1 MQSQARQE
9 FLDTMQS
16 KRRFS
21 IAFLAYTLA
30 QNQHSRRG
38 VIVILAATAF
48 AILIASTMLSVD
60 TAYIH
65 LTRTE
70 LRVATDAAAK
80 AGAEA
85 LLRTQNESQAIAAA
99 QAMAAANRVA
109 GHPLY
114 LTAGDIKFGSA
125 SLANSGSWTF
135 NESVRPY
142 NSVRVLSALN
152 SSNANGPVRLFFG
165 GIVGQGTYQPTK
177 ESTATVFQQDVMLCI
192 DRSHSMCFDLSGTD
206 WVYPSGR
213 SSSIE
218 IKNPPHATRSRW
230 ASLARAVEDYLVI
243 VGDVEPRPRIGLIT
257 WASEIGTNTTE
268 YQLTGQTSPKTFRE
282 SSLSTS
288 YQGVRDGI
296 TRRSSRV
303 MLGGTDL
310 SSGLDLAIAEMKASD
325 RPLAKKVIVLM
336 TDGNWNQGRNPRLSA
351 ADAHH
356 ANIIVHTITFLPGTS
371 QADMKAVA
379 EATGGRHYHAD
390 SESELRAAF
399 QELARSLPVVL
410 TE

>member
-1 MQSQARQE
+1 MQEKQRHPMTSLTGTRAEER
-9 FLDTMQS
+9 S
-16 KRRFS
+16 
-21 IAFLAYTLA
+21 
-30 QNQHSRRG
+30 SRRG

-48 AILIASTMLSVD
+48 AILIATTMLSVD

-85 LLRTQNESQAIAAA
+85 LLRTQDESQAIAAA
-99 QAMAAANRVA
+99 RSMAAANRVA

-114 LTAGDIKFGSA
+114 LISNDIKFGSTLMA
-125 SLANSGSWTF
+125 TSGTWTF

-142 NSVRVLSALN
+142 NSVRVSSALN

-165 GIVGQGTYQPTK
+165 GIVGQGTFQPS
-177 ESTATVFQQDVMLCI
+177 EVSTATVFQQDVMLCI
-192 DRSHSMCFDLSGTD
+192 DRSHSMCFDLSGVD

-213 SSSIE
+213 SSSVE
-218 IKNPPHATRSRW
+218 IKNPPDATRSRW
-230 ASLARAVEDYLVI
+230 ASLARAVEDYLTI
-243 VGDVEPRPRIGLIT
+243 VGDVIPRPRIGLIT
-257 WASEIGTNTTE
+257 WASEIGVSSTE
-268 YQLTGQTSPKTFRE
+268 YRLTGQTSPRTYRE
-282 SSLSTS
+282 STLSTD
-288 YQGVRDGI
+288 YQGVRGGI
-296 TRRSSRV
+296 SRCSSRV

-310 SSGLDLAIAEMKASD
+310 SSGLDLAISDMKASD

-336 TDGNWNQGRNPRLSA
+336 TDGNWNQGRNPRLAA
-351 ADAHH
+351 ADARD
-356 ANIIVHTITFLPGTS
+356 ANIIVHTITFLPGTL

-379 EATGGRHYHAD
+379 ETTGGRHYHAD
-390 SESELRAAF
+390 NETELRTAF